1 MTIRT
6 SAIFYRRGVP
16 NSYSNFAFVAQTNN
30 ANVVPMNKYLRGYNF
45 YDRQPLNTNDRSFRG
60 AVFPWRN

>member
-1 MTIRT
+1 MAIRT

-30 ANVVPMNKYLRGYNF
+30 AVVVPMHKYLRNYSFYN
-45 YDRQPLNTNDRSFRG
+45 RAAINTNNTSFRG